1 MGLSFVE
8 VLPALEIPDSMIF
21 SYPTALGDTLRPAI
35 ERIFMPAESL
45 QPLQVKVEV
54 ESRNT
59 EPRKLGSTRW
69 KIYKALAKRVK
80 GDNILDCPEKFL
92 LDGRL
97 ELDTNIAHV
106 IENIAALA
114 LFARQILTKRLGYD
128 AIVHVILRERAPNLA
143 REVFDTLGIPV
154 IYTDDRVYGEVVSI
168 SAFRPQDDAALE
180 APSFFPII
188 NDEPLAEID
197 AKFYNIHASLF
208 NGSSF
213 SGGES
218 GESLDAEKIFIP
230 RRGSRSLANH
240 DEVVQFLEAKGFKT
254 YYFEDLTCAQK
265 WSITRDV
272 KVVVAVHG
280 AALSHLVF
288 NRLGAQNPDLPGS
301 GVKVVELYPPNWASR
316 WAHRRQVAGIN
327 GQWCGVRG
335 QITPESLRDVDF
347 CNLPPNAIRPSFQ
360 QPFEVDCQSI
370 QMALDYIGVNHP
382 EKELIHR

>member
-1 MGLSFVE
+1 MSFVE
-8 VLPALEIPDSMIF
+8 ILPATKIPDSMIF

-35 ERIFMPAESL
+35 ERIFMPAEYL
-45 QPLQVKVEV
+45 QPLHVKIEV
-54 ESRNT
+54 ESRCT
-59 EPRKLGSTRW
+59 GPRKLGSTRW
-69 KIYKALAKRVK
+69 KIYKALSKRIK
-80 GDNILDCPEKFL
+80 GDNIVDCPEKFL
-92 LDGRL
+92 LDGRP

-114 LFARQILTKRLGYD
+114 LFAQQMLTKRLGYD

-154 IYTDDRVYGEVVSI
+154 IYTDDSVYGEVVSI
-168 SAFRPQDDAALE
+168 SACRPQVDVASE
-180 APSFFPII
+180 EPKFFPII
-188 NDEPLAEID
+188 NDAPFVEVD
-197 AKFYNIHASLF
+197 AKFYNVHAALF
-208 NGSSF
+208 NSSSF
-213 SGGES
+213 SGD
-218 GESLDAEKIFIP
+218 ESLDAEKIFIP
-230 RRGSRSLANH
+230 RRGSRSLVNH
-240 DEVVQFLEAKGFKT
+240 DEVAQFLEAKGFKT

-265 WSITRDV
+265 WSLTRDV

-288 NRLGAQNPDLPGS
+288 NRSGLQNPGLPSS

-347 CNLPPNAIRPSFQ
+347 CNLPPTAVRPSFQ
-360 QPFEVDCQSI
+360 EPFRVDCQSI
-370 QMALDYIGVNHP
+370 QMALDYIGANHS
-382 EKELIHR
+382 EKELIYH